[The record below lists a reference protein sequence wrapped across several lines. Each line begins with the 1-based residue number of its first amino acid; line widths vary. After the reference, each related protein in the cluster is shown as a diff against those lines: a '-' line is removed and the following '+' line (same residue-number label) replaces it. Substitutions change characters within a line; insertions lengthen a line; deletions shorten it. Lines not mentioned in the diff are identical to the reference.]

1 MLDKLWCCCS
11 SIFLSRLSISAT
23 CLVRADIMENIL
35 AHFES
40 VSSSTSTSSSSTS
53 SSDALIVTSSFTSM
67 WWT

>member
-1 MLDKLWCCCS
+1 MLDRLWCCCC
-11 SIFLSRLSISAT
+11 SIFCSRRSISAT

-35 AHFES
+35 AHFDPF
-40 VSSSTSTSSSSTS
+40 SSSTSTSSSSS